1 MKKKSCLTLALILA
15 IVQVV
20 SLFAVLPVSAETTPP
35 NYSLIKS
42 TETMTVD
49 GKADEVIWTRAVWS
63 EQFVRVDGNY
73 DGASS
78 FNVQYKA
85 LWAPAENNK
94 MNVYLLVV
102 AKGIEI
108 PTSTWANTCSIQIQI
123 GNEAGTGYFWSG
135 LRNLKSQ
142 ILENATA
149 PNLTNGGSVAD
160 WSKSYQLAAVEDIT
174 GSKTVTFE
182 FCYQMDKAD
191 SIKFDVMVR
200 GGFYGSQWSHI
211 DSSWAGTTN
220 STMENAPAGIGTILD
235 QTYLYGIDI
244 PKTTRTMT
252 VDGKADEGAWSKAE
266 WSEKFVRVGGGYDKT
281 SSLNVQYKALWAPA
295 ENNKMNVYLLVVA
308 KGIEIP
314 TSTWANTCSIQIQIG
329 NEAGTGY
336 FWSGLRNLKSQIL
349 ENPTAPDLTNGG
361 SVADWSKS
369 YQLAAVEDI
378 EGSKTVTFEFCYQMD
393 KADRISVDVMVRG
406 GFFGSQW
413 SHIDSSWAKT
423 TNATMEQA
431 PAGLGNIIDA
441 DAEGVELTMT
451 DGASVRVDTTE
462 AKTSGIRFA
471 STVNLD
477 QYNALLAQ
485 GATIKT
491 GTLIVP
497 TNSLTVKEI
506 ADADFTKETL
516 LAKGLIENTHFYDI
530 VNTGNEWVEGE
541 DGTWYATLYDI
552 QDYERLFSAVGYV
565 TVELNDVSTTY
576 YAEYYS
582 VDARSIAQVAET
594 LMSGETEGDE
604 GKWTAAQEAVL
615 KNFFTQGAQS

>member
-1 MKKKSCLTLALILA
+1 MKKKSCLTLALILV

-20 SLFAVLPVSAETTPP
+20 SLFAVLPVSAETTTKS
-35 NYSLIKS
+35 YSLVKA
-42 TETMTVD
+42 TEPMTVD
-49 GKADEVIWTRAVWS
+49 GKADEAIWTRAVWS
-63 EQFVRVDGNY
+63 EQFVRVGGNY

-78 FNVQYKA
+78 FNVRYKA

-102 AKGIEI
+102 AKGVEI
-108 PTSTWANTCSIQIQI
+108 PTSQWDGGGIQIQM

-135 LRNLKSQ
+135 LRKIKSQ
-142 ILENATA
+142 ILENPTA
-149 PNLTNGGSVAD
+149 PDLTNGGSVAD

-191 SIKFDVMVR
+191 
-200 GGFYGSQWSHI
+200 
-211 DSSWAGTTN
+211 
-220 STMENAPAGIGTILD
+220 
-235 QTYLYGIDI
+235 
-244 PKTTRTMT
+244 
-252 VDGKADEGAWSKAE
+252 
-266 WSEKFVRVGGGYDKT
+266 
-281 SSLNVQYKALWAPA
+281 
-295 ENNKMNVYLLVVA
+295 
-308 KGIEIP
+308 
-314 TSTWANTCSIQIQIG
+314 
-329 NEAGTGY
+329 
-336 FWSGLRNLKSQIL
+336 
-349 ENPTAPDLTNGG
+349 
-361 SVADWSKS
+361 
-369 YQLAAVEDI
+369 
-378 EGSKTVTFEFCYQMD
+378 
-393 KADRISVDVMVRG
+393 RISVDVMVRG
-406 GFFGSQW
+406 GFYGSSWQ
-413 SHIDSSWAKT
+413 SMDYSWAKT
-423 TNATMEQA
+423 ANDTMEQA

-441 DAEGVELTMT
+441 DAEGVELAMT

-485 GATIKT
+485 GATITT

-506 ADADFTKETL
+506 ADADFNKEAL

-565 TVELNDVSTTY
+565 TVELNGVSTTY

-594 LMSGETEGDE
+594 VMDGEIEGDE
-604 GKWTAAQEAVL
+604 GRWTAAQEAVL
-615 KNFFTQGAQS
+615 KSFFTREVQS

>member
-1 MKKKSCLTLALILA
+1 MKKKSCLTLALILV

-20 SLFAVLPVSAETTPP
+20 SLFAVLPVSAETTTKS
-35 NYSLIKS
+35 YSLVKA
-42 TETMTVD
+42 TEPMTVD
-49 GKADEVIWTRAVWS
+49 GKADEAVWTRAVWS
-63 EQFVRVDGNY
+63 EQFVKTSGSAAEISGFIAR
-73 DGASS
+73 
-78 FNVQYKA
+78 FKA
-85 LWAPAENNK
+85 VWSPVEGDDTQ
-94 MNVYLLVV
+94 MNIHILIV
-102 AKGIEI
+102 AKGHV
-108 PTSTWANTCSIQIQI
+108 TWRAANWRNNIRVRVESSD
-123 GNEAGTGYFWSG
+123 GTQAFWTGQKQLDDHIIS
-135 LRNLKSQ
+135 NTEK
-142 ILENATA
+142 
-149 PNLTNGGSVAD
+149 PNLTGYSSGGANTAFQMYAVNDIANSGTAVYEF
-160 WSKSYQLAAVEDIT
+160 SYQMA
-174 GSKTVTFE
+174 
-182 FCYQMDKAD
+182 KAD
-191 SIKFDVMVR
+191 SIKLDVLTSACTSD
-200 GGFYGSQWSHI
+200 YKDAQY
-211 DSSWAGTTN
+211 SWAGMHADT
-220 STMENAPAGIGTILD
+220 EPVAGIGTILD

-266 WSEKFVRVGGGYDKT
+266 WSEKFVRVGGNYDGA
-281 SSLNVQYKALWAPA
+281 SSFNVQYKALWAPA

-308 KGIEIP
+308 KGVEIP
-314 TSTWANTCSIQIQIG
+314 PSKWANGNFIQIQMG
-329 NEAGTGY
+329 NEAGTEY
-336 FWSGLRNLKSQIL
+336 FWSGLKNLKTQII
-349 ENPTAPDLTNGG
+349 ENATAPNLTNGG

-378 EGSKTVTFEFCYQMD
+378 AGSKTVTYEFCYQMD

-406 GFFGSQW
+406 GFYGSSWQTM
-413 SHIDSSWAKT
+413 DYSWAKT
-423 TNATMEQA
+423 TNDTMEQA

-441 DAEGVELTMT
+441 DSEGVELAMT

-485 GATIKT
+485 GATITT

-565 TVELNDVSTTY
+565 TVELNGVSTTY

-615 KNFFTQGAQS
+615 KSFFTQEAQS